1 MKQYWVS
8 AIIKDSEDK
17 EPWLCAMTDGVLSFD
32 KAMEVVNKTRE
43 NYIVLSAWIDV
54 FDENGVKNTVFHE
67 CYINKVN
74 LRVDD
79 TKEKLKELLMDYFS
93 IGDSYCYNL
102 TRDKSAFSVGTMDLD
117 DFEEFDES
125 IVDDIVDFLSRNWA
139 FAK

>member
-1 MKQYWVS
+1 MMKQYWVS
-8 AIIKDSEDK
+8 AIIKDNEDK
-17 EPWLCAMTDGVLSFD
+17 EPWLYAVTDGVLSFD

-79 TKEKLKELLMDYFS
+79 TKEKL
-93 IGDSYCYNL
+93 
-102 TRDKSAFSVGTMDLD
+102 
-117 DFEEFDES
+117 
-125 IVDDIVDFLSRNWA
+125 
-139 FAK
+139 